1 MSFSLY
7 ARHRGQSDVAQEPHH
22 SEDAARVALDAKLQT
37 YVEKGCRVEN
47 KKIGHQRLTDV
58 SDQQGLVVSYWISA
72 DD

>member
-7 ARHRGQSDVAQEPHH
+7 ARHRGQSDVAREPYE
-22 SEDAARVALDAKLQT
+22 SDDAARVALDAKLQT
-37 YVEKGCRVEN
+37 YTEQGCRIEN

>member
-1 MSFSLY
+1 MSVSIY
-7 ARHRGQSDVAQEPHH
+7 ARHRGQSDVAREPHP
-22 SEDAARVALDAKLQT
+22 SEDAARVALDVKLQP
-37 YVEKGCRVEN
+37 YIEKGCKVEN